1 MRVAVAWR
9 ASEPAVPVTR
19 SVNVPR
25 AVVLVVRTVSVA
37 VPGAPSVAGDTV
49 AEAPAGRP
57 DTVSVTAPGSPV
69 AEVTDT
75 VYVAVCRRVTV
86 TDPGLT
92 PTAKSRAVTTSVT
105 VPLRLVAPLVPV
117 TVSG

>member
-1 MRVAVAWR
+1 MSVVLAWC
-9 ASEPAVPVTR
+9 ASVPAVPVTR

-37 VPGAPSVAGDTV
+37 VPGAPRVVGDSV

-69 AEVTDT
+69 VEATDT
-75 VYVAVCRRVTV
+75 VYVADCRRVTV
-86 TDPGLT
+86 TDAGLT

-105 VPLRLVAPLVPV
+105 
-117 TVSG
+117 